1 MGASK
6 YAQSHR
12 LVSALM
18 GKSSRQK
25 SRSYQ
30 TPKRSRN
37 GANLIWY
44 AMAGVLVVAGV
55 LGIAVSRSKSANGI
69 APTAADHWHV
79 ALGVNDCGTWVPN
92 WAWPPGNVTS
102 ASSAGAGA
110 PSRAGSGGLIYAP
123 LHSHDDG
130 LIHIEPITDSDG
142 GNNATLGSY
151 FKYGGWKLSTT
162 SINFVNVDEKNG
174 NKCGGKPGVLRWSV
188 NGKEKQGDPAKYKLN
203 DGDTVELLFTTK
215 DAKIPP
221 ITDVPSYTDLQQIL
235 GGTPA
240 ATTATT
246 TPTASTTATTAA
258 GGATTTAP
266 PATTTSPTTV
276 GNTTTPTS

>member
-1 MGASK
+1 
-6 YAQSHR
+6 
-12 LVSALM
+12 M

-25 SRSYQ
+25 RRSYQ

-44 AMAGVLVVAGV
+44 AMAGILVVAGA
-55 LGIAVSRSKSANGI
+55 LGIALSRSKSANGI
-69 APTAADHWHV
+69 APTTADHWHI

-110 PSRAGSGGLIYAP
+110 PARAGSSGLIYAP

-130 LIHIEPITDSDG
+130 LIHIEPLTDSDG
-142 GNNATLGSY
+142 GKNATLGAY
-151 FKYGGWKLSTT
+151 FKYGGWKLSET

-174 NKCGGKPGVLRWSV
+174 NKCQGKPATLRWSV
-188 NGKEKQGDPAKYKLN
+188 NGKEQHGDPAKYKLS
-203 DGDTVELLFTTK
+203 DGDVVELVFTTAT
-215 DAKIPP
+215 AKLPP
-221 ITDVPSYTDLQQIL
+221 TTDVPSFTDLQQIL
-235 GGTPA
+235 GTGPA
-240 ATTATT
+240 ATAVPGTTAGSTGTTTAGSATT
-246 TPTASTTATTAA
+246 TASTTAA
-258 GGATTTAP
+258 
-266 PATTTSPTTV
+266 TTSPTTV